1 MKNILDTKEAELIL
15 QRISSVTPADKPLW
29 GKMNA
34 HQMIVHCTDQI
45 RMASGELKCRFV
57 GNALSTSLLK
67 FLFLTIIP
75 TPKGKIETTPELKQ
89 GARGTKLTD
98 FESDKNTLS
107 GIIRNIN
114 SVLRSDIKV
123 EHPFF
128 GNMSKKEWGRL
139 CRLHLDHHLRQFGR

>member
-1 MKNILDTKEAELIL
+1 ML
-15 QRISSVTPADKPLW
+15 QRIGSVTPGDKALR

-45 RMASGELKCRFV
+45 RMASGEIKCRFV

-89 GARGTKLTD
+89 GVRGTRLSD
-98 FESDKNTLS
+98 FESDKKISPEWLKILIPYLDQMLKFSILFLVTCQK
-107 GIIRNIN
+107 RNGESYAGCI
-114 SVLRSDIKV
+114 LITI
-123 EHPFF
+123 
-128 GNMSKKEWGRL
+128 
-139 CRLHLDHHLRQFGR
+139 